1 MSNEK
6 PTYFELVKS
15 VKELGERIKV
25 LEDRLNI
32 PSVPIVPIPVI
43 SVVETK
49 PEIIVSSATN
59 YPIPQDYRE
68 IVNNVLNRSFGI
80 EITPRSDAPL
90 FEFVVIVPEKYST
103 MTPDQ
108 KEMMKRDIRLK
119 VINYAEGI
127 NGVRS
132 WCELVYNSFSQEIKA
147 QITQDRI

>member
-6 PTYFELVKS
+6 PTHFELVKS
-15 VKELGERIKV
+15 VKELGERVKF
-25 LEDRLNI
+25 LEDKLNT
-32 PSVPIVPIPVI
+32 PMVVSTPIPEIKTVQ
-43 SVVETK
+43 
-49 PEIIVSSATN
+49 PGEIIVSSATN

-68 IVNNVLNRSFGI
+68 MVNNILNRSFGI

-108 KEMMKRDIRLK
+108 KQMMKRDIRLK
-119 VINYAEGI
+119 VINYAEGA

-132 WCELVYNSFSQEIKA
+132 WCEMIYNSFSQEIKG

>member
-1 MSNEK
+1 MSSEK
-6 PTYFELVKS
+6 LTHFEVVKLVK
-15 VKELGERIKV
+15 EFGERLRV
-25 LEDRLNI
+25 LEDKFTN
-32 PSVPIVPIPVI
+32 PIPVPVASTVI
-43 SVVETK
+43 ENK

-108 KEMMKRDIRLK
+108 KQMMKRDIRLK
-119 VINYAEGI
+119 VINYAEGA

-132 WCELVYNSFSQEIKA
+132 WCELVYNSFSQEIKG